1 MTKQTEQLE
10 VTVIPKDEIEK
21 YVTGIPTERAANL
34 KKAFAPII
42 DLMEEYEQEYN
53 QIVSIDT
60 WTPEDAKEARKLRLK
75 YVKVRTGA
83 DNAHKE
89 VKSDLLLQTKAID
102 GMRAIIRATVSG
114 KEDQLAEI
122 ENYIENRRK
131 EEIKA
136 KQEERELALSDYG
149 VTNFPETL
157 GEMEDDQWERYFT
170 ETRNEYLKQKK
181 AEEEAALAKERT
193 NKILRYAS
201 YVENFDVIDFAKFSE
216 KEFNALY
223 ESAKEKFEKA
233 EEEMARLKAEKEEA
247 ERRAEMQAR
256 AAEEKIRAER
266 EKERAEQERI
276 QKIVSSR
283 VNSLLDVS
291 YDGDTVKYG
300 GKRLLIKK
308 KLEGWSDEEFESFKK
323 DHNEKVEAERKERA
337 KKEAEERR
345 IREEEEEARMKAQR
359 EEIAKKKAEMEAR
372 QKALAEAENKREEE
386 LFQGNDDKEKL
397 LSIARQF
404 REQELPTFTTTE
416 GKQVEKSIRTYLS
429 ALSEKIEQKVTE
441 LFTEEEF

>member
-201 YVENFDVIDFAKFSE
+201 YVENFDVIDFAKLSE

-247 ERRAEMQAR
+247 DRRAEMQAK
-256 AAEEKIRAER
+256 AAEEKLR
-266 EKERAEQERI
+266 EEQEKARIEQERI
-276 QKIVSSR
+276 DQLLSFR
-283 VNSLLDVS
+283 VKSLMDVS
-291 YDGDTVKYG
+291 YDGDVVKYN
-300 GKRLLIKK
+300 GKRLVTKK
-308 KLEGWSDEEFESFKK
+308 NLLAMDEREFEEFTTQ
-323 DHNEKVEAERKERA
+323 HNEEVQEKRREQA

-345 IREEEEEARMKAQR
+345 IREKEEARIKAQR
-359 EEIAKKKAEMEAR
+359 EEIAKQKSEMEAR
-372 QKALAEAENKREEE
+372 QKALAEAEKKREEE
-386 LFQGNDDKEKL
+386 LFEGNDDKEKL

-416 GKQVEKSIRTYLS
+416 GKQVERSIRTYLS
-429 ALSEKIEQKVTE
+429 ALSDKIEQKVTE

>member
-1 MTKQTEQLE
+1 MTKQTEPLE
-10 VTVIPKDEIEK
+10 VTVIPKEEIEK

-53 QIVSIDT
+53 EIVSIDT
-60 WTPEDAKEARKLRLK
+60 WTPKDAKEAKKLRWK

-83 DNAHKE
+83 DAAHKE
-89 VKSDLLLQTKAID
+89 VKKDLLLQTKAID

-122 ENYIENRRK
+122 ENYIENKRK

-136 KQEERELALSDYG
+136 KQEDRELALSDYG

-201 YVENFDVIDFAKFSE
+201 YVENFDAIDFAKFSE
-216 KEFNALY
+216 KEFNDLY
-223 ESAKEKFEKA
+223 ETAKGKFEKA

-247 ERRAEMQAR
+247 ERRAEMQAK
-256 AAEEKIRAER
+256 AAEEKLRKEQ
-266 EKERAEQERI
+266 EKARLEQERI
-276 QKIVSSR
+276 QKLVSGR

-291 YDGDTVKYG
+291 FDGDTVKYN
-300 GKRLLIKK
+300 GKRLLTKK

-323 DHNEKVEAERKERA
+323 NHNEKVQAEREEQA

-345 IREEEEEARMKAQR
+345 IREEEEARMKAQR
-359 EEIAKKKAEMEAR
+359 EEIAKQKAAMEAR
-372 QKALAEAENKREEE
+372 QKELAEKEKKREQE
-386 LFQGNDDKEKL
+386 LFEGNDDKEKL

-404 REQELPTFTTTE
+404 RE
-416 GKQVEKSIRTYLS
+416 
-429 ALSEKIEQKVTE
+429 
-441 LFTEEEF
+441 